1 MLLRQPLHHLV
12 QLGADGGGGGDLY
25 LAAKAAHPAEKLLAD
40 ADGYVKVE
48 VAILLRAEHRLPAK
62 ALPHD
67 RLKVG
72 SASQG
77 DPVLGAAEHI
87 EVLAQVGGQV
97 EGAEELLAPA
107 RLVQHQPRPN
117 D

>member
-1 MLLRQPLHHLV
+1 M

-40 ADGYVKVE
+40 ADGHVKVE
-48 VAILLRAEHRLPAK
+48 VLRVLRAEHRLAAK

-72 SASQG
+72 SAPQG

-107 RLVQHQPRPN
+107 RSTR
-117 D
+117 